1 MLSLDLLGD
10 LYLELEIKDMLGGGG
25 GRSLSICIEA
35 LKTGSGETAWSEL
48 DRIIGGGGGNIS
60 SEKLR

>member
-1 MLSLDLLGD
+1 VLSLDLLGD
-10 LYLELEIKDMLGGGG
+10 LHLELEIKDMLGGGG

-35 LKTGSGETAWSEL
+35 LTAWSEL